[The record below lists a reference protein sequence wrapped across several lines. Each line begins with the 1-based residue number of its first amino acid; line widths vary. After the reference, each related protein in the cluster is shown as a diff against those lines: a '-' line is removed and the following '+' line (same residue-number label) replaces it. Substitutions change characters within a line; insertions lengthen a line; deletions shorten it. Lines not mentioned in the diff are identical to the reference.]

1 MTRRLHRRQ
10 HGMAALT
17 VVMVLFFIM
26 ALVAAYTNRNLVFEQ
41 RISANSYRAT
51 RALEAADAG
60 VEWTIGMLNAGRITA
75 TCMPPDPAQ
84 AAGLTDFRSRYLVP
98 ALNPQTGEMDAFG
111 LAWGLVQ
118 ANRVYP
124 TCVIVNGAPRCA
136 CPALGQAAAAI
147 DVPADGVA
155 TAFRITFRLFNDDT
169 VRGGAI
175 QMVTRGCSNPGNGG
189 TSCIAQVDDPNAPP
203 VVDGTTT
210 VITTL
215 GLVRA
220 LPVAPKAALTAGT
233 TITANAP
240 GELQVANADFSTGL
254 TAHAGVSLTASAS
267 SRFVGPA
274 GSGSDGR
281 INSDATL
288 ADLSNLGADP
298 WFRALFVLD
307 AGSYQRQPAV
317 VRLDCAAGC
326 DRARIAAA
334 LVMNPR
340 NPIWADGNVDLD
352 AAAGGVV
359 DDLGTAADPMMLV
372 VNGNLTISGDAVIRG
387 FAHANQVTWTAP
399 AATWDGALVS
409 ATSFTATSVAT
420 LRYDKALLD
429 TIRLRYG
436 SFVRAPGGWNL
447 F

>member
-1 MTRRLHRRQ
+1 
-10 HGMAALT
+10 MAALT

-26 ALVAAYTNRNLVFEQ
+26 AMLAAYTNRNLVFEQ

-75 TCMPPDPAQ
+75 TCTPPDPDQ

-98 ALNPQTGEMDAFG
+98 AMNAQTGESDAFG
-111 LAWGLVQ
+111 LPWGLVQ

-136 CPALGQAAAAI
+136 CPAVGEAAAGI
-147 DVPADGVA
+147 NVPDDGVA

-175 QMVTRGCSNPGNGG
+175 QLVARGCSNPGTGN
-189 TSCIAQVDDPNAPP
+189 TSCIAQAEDPNAPP
-203 VVDGTTT
+203 VVDGTTS

-220 LPVAPKAALTAGT
+220 LPVAPKATLTAGT

-240 GELQVANADFSTGL
+240 GELQISNSDFTTGL
-254 TAHAGVSLTASAS
+254 TAHAGVSLSAAAS

-274 GSGSDGR
+274 GTRSDGR
-281 INSDATL
+281 IDSDATL
-288 ADLSNLGADP
+288 ANLSAQGADP

-307 AGSYQRQPAV
+307 AGSYQRQPAA

-326 DRARIAAA
+326 NRARIAAA
-334 LVMNPR
+334 LVLNPR
-340 NPIWADGNVDLD
+340 NPIWANGDVNLD

-359 DDLGTAADPMMLV
+359 DDLGTAADPMMLIV
-372 VNGNLTISGDAVIRG
+372 TGNLTISGDATVRG
-387 FAHANQVTWTAP
+387 FAHANQITWSAP